1 MINLYTMSPKTYNN
15 VLSDSTYEKM
25 YEVINS
31 IFPDVLSEDVP
42 PESGYM
48 NVPELGY
55 FAIPVSEYRFGP
67 DVFNEIKAITENM
80 LNIKVQHPQIHFA
93 RYTKKTGAE
102 PILRPHHD
110 KMLEYP
116 AVTMSVQLDST
127 MPWAIGAYNTTELIG
142 KNDGLLFS
150 GSHQVHWRPK
160 QHFGDD
166 DHFDIL
172 VCQMNTSDEKLPEGH
187 LQKMYDLVSEHATK
201 IWPFM

>member
-1 MINLYTMSPKTYNN
+1 MINLYTMTPQIYNN
-15 VLSDSTYEKM
+15 VLSDATYEKM

-31 IFPDVLSEDVP
+31 IFPDTLSEDVP
-42 PESGYM
+42 AGSEYM
-48 NVPELGY
+48 NVQDLGY
-55 FAIPVSEYRFGP
+55 FAIPVSEYKFGP
-67 DVFNEIKAITENM
+67 DAFKEIKDITENL
-80 LNIKVQHPQIHFA
+80 LNIKVQDPQIHFA
-93 RYTKKTGAE
+93 RYTKKTGVD

-127 MPWAIGAYNTTELIG
+127 MPWAIGAYNTTELID

-166 DHFDIL
+166 DYFDIL
-172 VCQMNTSDEKLPEGH
+172 VCQMTISNEKLTEEH
-187 LQKMYDLVSEHATK
+187 AQKMYDLVSEHATK
-201 IWPFM
+201 IWPFL